1 MDGYFIRLC
10 WKNVWRNRRRTLL
23 SVGAIAFGVMALVA
37 IRNYYDAFHEQ
48 IVQNVIQY
56 QSGHLMLTAPGYQAR
71 SSQTLFLESPAPL
84 RQWLGSHPEVKSW
97 SERVQVQGLLSSPRD
112 SANILFVG
120 VDPEPER
127 SVTRFASKMVAG
139 EYLAAGDSHAIV
151 LGEALSQLLGAQV
164 GSKVVALTQ
173 GVDGSIGNE
182 LFRVRGIFRTQSDAD
197 RALAFISLDDAR
209 ALSSLPAGAVHQ
221 ISVVLANEERVDAIQ
236 KDFGA
241 AFPEATAKVQA
252 LTWKELQRHVMAMI
266 ELDKAVNRLLMMII
280 LSVASLGIA
289 NTILMSI
296 MERTRE
302 FGVMMTVGATKKG
315 IVLLM
320 IGETLIIA
328 LVGVALGNALGLGVT
343 LFFGK
348 TGFDLAWLTS
358 QKLVIDGTIVQTI
371 SYPTIQWGNSL
382 AVTLAV
388 LALSLLAS
396 LIPARHIAGLR
407 AIKAL
412 RPV

>member
-1 MDGYFIRLC
+1 MDGYFLNLC

-23 SVGAIAFGVMALVA
+23 SVSAIAFGVMALVA
-37 IRNYYDAFHEQ
+37 MRNYYDAFHEQ
-48 IVQNVIQY
+48 IIQNVIQY
-56 QSGHLMLTAPGYQAR
+56 QSGHLLLAAPGYQAR
-71 SSQTLFLESPAPL
+71 SSQTLFIEEPEPMHA
-84 RQWLGSHPEVKSW
+84 WLKARAEVKAL
-97 SERVQVQGLLSSPRD
+97 SERVQVQGLLSTAQD

-120 VDPEPER
+120 VTPDQEKA
-127 SVTRFASKMVAG
+127 VTRFASKIVSG
-139 EYLAAGDSHAIV
+139 EYLAAEDFHQIV
-151 LGEALSQLLGAQV
+151 LGETLSQLLGATV

-182 LFRVRGIFRTQSDAD
+182 LFKVKGIFRTQSDAD
-197 RALAFISLDDAR
+197 RAVAFIMAADAR
-209 ALSSLPAGAVHQ
+209 GLSSLPERAVHQ
-221 ISVVLANEERVDAIQ
+221 VSVVLASDGDAEKVQ
-236 KDFGA
+236 KDFA
-241 AFPEATAKVQA
+241 QAFPPAKVQA
-252 LTWKELQRHVMAMI
+252 LTWMELQRHVMAMI

-302 FGVMMTVGATKKG
+302 FGVMMTVGATKSG
-315 IVLLM
+315 IVMMTIIETLM
-320 IGETLIIA
+320 IA
-328 LVGVALGNALGLGVT
+328 VVGVVTGNALGIGVT
-343 LFFGK
+343 LFFGR

-371 SYPTIQWGNSL
+371 SYPSIQWGNSL
-382 AVTLAV
+382 SVTLV
-388 LALSLLAS
+388 VIALSLVAS

-407 AIKAL
+407 AVKAL